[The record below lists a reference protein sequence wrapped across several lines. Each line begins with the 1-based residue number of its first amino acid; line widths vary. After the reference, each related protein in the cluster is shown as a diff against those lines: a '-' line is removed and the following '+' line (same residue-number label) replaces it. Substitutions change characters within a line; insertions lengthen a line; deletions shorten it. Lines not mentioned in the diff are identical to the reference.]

1 MLGVPV
7 RLLGMVGNDDAGER
21 VLSILRS
28 AAVDLEFVGRSKG
41 PTTTTVC
48 LVKPDGNRL
57 FLQQLGSSAEV
68 YPEPIEFT
76 AAMLRGISHYH
87 QANVFSLP
95 NMRRSAPE
103 SLRRAREAG
112 LTTSLDTGWDVR
124 GRWLEDVAACL
135 PFLDLLFMNQD
146 EARLLSGEAD
156 PEQAARRM
164 QSLGAADVVIKLG
177 ADGCAVFTS
186 GEAGRYPGFEIDAID
201 TTGAGDCF
209 VAGFLTALSEGKS
222 YAEAARFANAV
233 GAMSVQCLGATTG
246 IRNRADTEEWVRTAV
261 LR

>member
-1 MLGVPV
+1 
-7 RLLGMVGNDDAGER
+7 
-21 VLSILRS
+21 
-28 AAVDLEFVGRSKG
+28 
-41 PTTTTVC
+41 
-48 LVKPDGNRL
+48 
-57 FLQQLGSSAEV
+57 
-68 YPEPIEFT
+68 
-76 AAMLRGISHYH
+76 
-87 QANVFSLP
+87 
-95 NMRRSAPE
+95 
-103 SLRRAREAG
+103 
-112 LTTSLDTGWDVR
+112 
-124 GRWLEDVAACL
+124 
-135 PFLDLLFMNQD
+135 
-146 EARLLSGEAD
+146 
-156 PEQAARRM
+156 
-164 QSLGAADVVIKLG
+164 VVIKLG